1 MEEVQDHVRVQEAA
15 AGGLNE
21 VVGQIS
27 LLILV
32 QFAGQGCDVL
42 LDELA
47 FADALEDKLLHVFVQ
62 PLVNVVNV
70 VKTENKYFGIK
81 QGSFKVKCNIM
92 LRDHYKHCK
101 YHRVVLS
108 SFGQTNQLTEN

>member
-62 PLVNVVNV
+62 PLVNVVDV
-70 VKTENKYFGIK
+70 VETEMKYFGII
-81 QGSFKVKCNIM
+81 QS
-92 LRDHYKHCK
+92 
-101 YHRVVLS
+101 
-108 SFGQTNQLTEN
+108 